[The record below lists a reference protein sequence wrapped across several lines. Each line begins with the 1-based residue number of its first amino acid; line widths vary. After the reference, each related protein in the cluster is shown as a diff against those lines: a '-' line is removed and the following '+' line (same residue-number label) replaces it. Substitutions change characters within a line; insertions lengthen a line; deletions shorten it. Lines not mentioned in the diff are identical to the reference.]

1 MSQLNQT
8 KIHVLQAAQ
17 SPQRLFLLYPSCPMP
32 PQCLH
37 WAWRWRSSCTIH
49 SPQFRTKRSQNIGV
63 DDFGPPKLRE
73 TPVFTG
79 FSHRGF
85 SLPKMAAIKIPEFQ
99 GPDGIHQDG
108 GIAAAAH
115 GVIAYPPVDRGVSG
129 LDCSISPGQI
139 CHRWLA
145 PVGKMDQ

>member
-1 MSQLNQT
+1 MFYKPHNPHKGSFCCTLLARCPHSAYIGLGGGEALAQY
-8 KIHVLQAAQ
+8 IVL
-17 SPQRLFLLYPSCPMP
+17 
-32 PQCLH
+32 
-37 WAWRWRSSCTIH
+37 SSERKGRKTWELTILA
-49 SPQFRTKRSQNIGV
+49 
-63 DDFGPPKLRE
+63 PPKLRE

>member
-1 MSQLNQT
+1 M
-8 KIHVLQAAQ
+8 
-17 SPQRLFLLYPSCPMP
+17 
-32 PQCLH
+32 
-37 WAWRWRSSCTIH
+37 
-49 SPQFRTKRSQNIGV
+49 GV